1 MFNSSQESSHSTKRH
16 KDSSQGKNSRQ
27 SKNKSPALQDS
38 PAFLKDLNSSPG
50 PSNKIT
56 NNKSSKNN
64 TRAPVS
70 SEYKEEQNRE
80 YKGNNKQGFK
90 IPKRLTQKDTA
101 ATKYKSRTPLENV
114 RRIANKCNI
123 YSVSGVLPPPPQ
135 CLPPHME
142 FPPPPSVRKS
152 FPPHNAPN
160 VGIYKLLYDTNVGKK
175 IVYFSQI
182 IFTKMYH

>member
-64 TRAPVS
+64 TRVPVS

-114 RRIANKCNI
+114 RRA
-123 YSVSGVLPPPPQ
+123 
-135 CLPPHME
+135 
-142 FPPPPSVRKS
+142 
-152 FPPHNAPN
+152 
-160 VGIYKLLYDTNVGKK
+160 TNVRQSYNSINDKK
-175 IVYFSQI
+175 PCDLEELHHNPFKNPKTVH
-182 IFTKMYH
+182 IFHNFEKITVPLLWDFFRRNFQGSSMVC

>member
-1 MFNSSQESSHSTKRH
+1 MGPWIPCVQI
-16 KDSSQGKNSRQ
+16 
-27 SKNKSPALQDS
+27 

-101 ATKYKSRTPLENV
+101 KITQNTQQKDTAVTIHKYRTPLENV
-114 RRIANKCNI
+114 KRQNVRLSYKSVNEKKPCDIKKLGEDIIANSK
-123 YSVSGVLPPPPQ
+123 VVAL
-135 CLPPHME
+135 E
-142 FPPPPSVRKS
+142 
-152 FPPHNAPN
+152 AA
-160 VGIYKLLYDTNVGKK
+160 KK
-175 IVYFSQI
+175 QLEECKKKNENSKGDKNNEKKE
-182 IFTKMYH
+182 TH